1 MAQIIS
7 NEIPSWVI
15 NGVNK
20 SFTSSLSI
28 LSVTSIIMDWA
39 EYFDFVVSWATIT
52 LTDAPTLSIYVDYIA
67 LWYGWDPSLGFSS
80 LVELRVLVRTT
91 YSKIDPNAKV
101 RDNNVVDNYINEA
114 YRKIQR
120 DVWYDIPEC
129 QSSVDITTTSGTTEY
144 TRPNDLQKVM
154 GFFQDWYE
162 LTRITKEYFARSRAS
177 ESKPCSYYLYGWKI
191 WFYPTPDSSYTINL
205 IYNKSL
211 PKITDTVGSELP
223 IEYDDAIASYACYLM
238 MISVEK
244 QARANMALS
253 LYMERINELYW
264 QYINDDYWISFGTQ
278 RNIDR
283 VRDDSL

>member
-1 MAQIIS
+1 MSTLI
-7 NEIPSWVI
+7 E
-15 NGVNK
+15 
-20 SFTSSLSI
+20 LR
-28 LSVTSIIMDWA
+28 
-39 EYFDFVVSWATIT
+39 T
-52 LTDAPTLSIYVDYIA
+52 LT
-67 LWYGWDPSLGFSS
+67 
-80 LVELRVLVRTT
+80 RTV

-101 RDNNVVDNYINEA
+101 WDPNTLDHYINEA

-120 DVWYDIPEC
+120 DVWFDIPEC
-129 QSSVDITTTSGTTEY
+129 QESIDISTTSWVTEY
-144 TRPNDLQKVM
+144 TKPTDLQKVM

-162 LTRITKEYFARSRAS
+162 LTRITKEYFIRSRS
-177 ESKPCSYYLYGWKI
+177 TESKPCSYYMYWGKI
-191 WFYPTPDSSYTINL
+191 WFYPTPDNNYSITL

-211 PKITDTVGSELP
+211 PKITDTVDSELP

-278 RNIDR
+278 RNVDR

>member
-1 MAQIIS
+1 MSTLI
-7 NEIPSWVI
+7 E
-15 NGVNK
+15 
-20 SFTSSLSI
+20 LR
-28 LSVTSIIMDWA
+28 
-39 EYFDFVVSWATIT
+39 T
-52 LTDAPTLSIYVDYIA
+52 LT
-67 LWYGWDPSLGFSS
+67 
-80 LVELRVLVRTT
+80 RTA

-101 RDNNVVDNYINEA
+101 WDTNTLDHYINEA

-120 DVWYDIPEC
+120 DVWFDIPEC
-129 QSSVDITTTSGTTEY
+129 QESIDISTTSWVTEY
-144 TRPNDLQKVM
+144 TKPTDLQKVM

-162 LTRITKEYFARSRAS
+162 LTRITKEYFIRSRS
-177 ESKPCSYYLYGWKI
+177 TESKPCSYYMYWGKI
-191 WFYPTPDSSYTINL
+191 WFYPTPDNNYSITL

-211 PKITDTVGSELP
+211 PKITDTVDSELP

-244 QARANMALS
+244 QAKANMALS

-278 RNIDR
+278 RNVDR